1 MISSVG
7 EADGVEGVDDY
18 HHNDG
23 SNETILEE

>member
-7 EADGVEGVDDY
+7 DADGVEGVDDH